1 MDYGKI
7 IGRAWAI
14 TKKYRWLWWLGLLA
28 LCAEGSMSSPT
39 SFFSSGGSNTGT
51 DQGTNS
57 DLFQRL
63 IPVTPVSGD
72 QSAGIFNFF
81 PKIHAAS
88 DTALASA
95 QYKEEMQKVAN
106 YFADNIWI
114 AALIIIFMIAIGL
127 LIAYISYSAKAG
139 LILSVKNIET
149 AKKEIGFKKAYH
161 EGRDYVWKLFGQDVV
176 VGLIIGFAFTILA
189 LICFLPWIISQTDSS
204 ILYGILLGVILI
216 LPAIAATV
224 YIGILLRIASRAIV
238 IDKMG
243 IFDSIAHAHKI
254 VRKNLGNAFVLWL
267 IQVGIALLVSLI
279 LILFVFFIVI
289 IMVLAGII
297 SALASP
303 ILGAIVIT
311 ILLAAM
317 LGAMLFASS
326 VFNTFLSSYWTL
338 SYRALDY
345 LAGNKK

>member
-7 IGRAWAI
+7 IGRAWEI

-28 LCAEGSMSSPT
+28 LWAEGFATAPT
-39 SFFSSGGSNTGT
+39 NMFDSNNGIVPT
-51 DQGTNS
+51 DQTNQS
-57 DLFQRL
+57 DLFQRFM
-63 IPVTPVSGD
+63 PATPASGD
-72 QSAGIFNFF
+72 QSASIFNLF

-88 DTALASA
+88 DAAITNA
-95 QYKEEMQKVAN
+95 QYKEEMQKIAT

-139 LILSVKNIET
+139 LILSVKNIEAT
-149 AKKEIGFKKAYH
+149 KKELGFKKAYH

-176 VGLIIGFAFTILA
+176 VGLIIGFAFALLA
-189 LICFLPWIISQTDSS
+189 LLCFLPWIISPTDSS

-216 LPAIAATV
+216 LPAIVATI
-224 YIGILLRIASRAIV
+224 YIGILLKTASRAIV

-243 IFDSIAHAHKI
+243 IFDSIAHSQKI
-254 VRKNLGNAFVLWL
+254 VRNNLGNVIVLWL
-267 IQVGIALLVSLI
+267 IQVGISLAVSLI
-279 LILFVFFIVI
+279 LMLFVFFIVI
-289 IMVLAGII
+289 IMVLAGAI

-303 ILGAIVIT
+303 LLGAVIIS
-311 ILLAAM
+311 ILLVAIIAA
-317 LGAMLFASS
+317 LLFASG

-338 SYRALDY
+338 TYRALDY
-345 LAGNKK
+345 LASNKK